1 MWGTKGTKT
10 TGTGDFIFIPNLTT
24 VSGIAKPEFQ
34 AGGKG
39 GLVTASGTTSKTVC
53 SKFYKQTFKLSRNW
67 VFEQDKIQ

>member
-1 MWGTKGTKT
+1 MFWGTKGTKT

-53 SKFYKQTFKLSRNW
+53 SKFLMLTFKVSMN
-67 VFEQDKIQ
+67 